1 MGSNA
6 VEGLWLAIG
15 AAGQILFTARF
26 VVQWAVS
33 EKKRDSV
40 VPVAFWWLSLLGG
53 LTLLSYVIYRRD
65 PVLIVGQ
72 SMGVVVYVR
81 NLMLVSKAKKRV
93 ERKRRRDQALA
104 AAAESQTLRIDP
116 AARASVRT

>member
-1 MGSNA
+1 MGSA
-6 VEGLWLAIG
+6 SYEKLWLAIG
-15 AAGQILFTARF
+15 ALGQILFTARF

-53 LTLLSYVIYRRD
+53 LILFTYVLYRRD

-72 SMGVVVYVR
+72 SMGVVVYIR
-81 NLMLVSKAKKRV
+81 NLMLVSKAKRRAEK
-93 ERKRRRDQALA
+93 KRRRDAGLDARTQRID
-104 AAAESQTLRIDP
+104 AAETSTIP
-116 AARASVRT
+116 S